1 MGRHLS
7 RRHGHCRGFTL
18 IEVLVV
24 VVIVATVVGA
34 AVLSIG
40 GSGSRELENAAQRA
54 QLRIRLAC
62 ERALVSGLDIGFS
75 LEQGAMRFGYLMP
88 ERWRMMKDS
97 PQEELR
103 ERTLGIGIEV
113 QLLREGVEAAQ
124 LDPEQPQLVCYSSGE
139 LTPFE
144 MRFERSDVPERWTL
158 NGQLDGGL
166 ELAREPPP

>member
-1 MGRHLS
+1 MIRPRSAS
-7 RRHGHCRGFTL
+7 RDRGFTL

-24 VVIVATVVGA
+24 VVIISVVVGA

-40 GSGSRELENAAQRA
+40 GSGSRELENAALRT
-54 QLRIRLAC
+54 QLRIHLAC

-88 ERWRMMKDS
+88 ERWRIMPNS

-103 ERTLGIGIEV
+103 ERPLGSGV
-113 QLLREGVEAAQ
+113 DVLLLREGIDVAEV
-124 LDPEQPQLVCYSSGE
+124 DPEQPQMVCFSTGE

-144 MRFERSDVPERWTL
+144 MRFSRADVVERWTL
-158 NGQLDGGL
+158 RGQLDGKL
-166 ELAREPPP
+166 ELSREPPP

>member
-1 MGRHLS
+1 MS
-7 RRHGHCRGFTL
+7 RGATGCRQRSRGFTL

-34 AVLSIG
+34 AVISIG

-54 QLRIRLAC
+54 QIRIRLAC
-62 ERALVSGLDIGFS
+62 ERALVSGMDIGFS
-75 LEQGAMRFGYLMP
+75 LEQGAMRFGYLLP
-88 ERWRMMKDS
+88 ERWRMMENS

-103 ERTLGIGIEV
+103 ERTLGSGVQV
-113 QLLREGVEAAQ
+113 QLLREGVESSG

-144 MRFERSDVPERWTL
+144 MRFDRSDVPERWTL
-158 NGQLDGGL
+158 RGQLDGKL
-166 ELAREPPP
+166 ELSRDPPP